1 VAIGVAVVRKRVLEN
16 KKKGSQ
22 LQRADVELISRPFKK
37 NRDVS
42 DTFVS
47 HTHQIHFLFHFFS
60 LDFFSLE
67 CHFFPHFFF
76 TFFSLDLSPFQERP
90 RRDCYDARDP
100 IKKAKKNEKMKKKN
114 R

>member
-67 CHFFPHFFF
+67 CHFFFHFFF
-76 TFFSLDLSPFQERP
+76 IGSLTLSRKT
-90 RRDCYDARDP
+90 AT
-100 IKKAKKNEKMKKKN
+100 
-114 R
+114 